1 MKNSF
6 VWDIR
11 GGISC
16 SSYVKLCIF
25 VLVTESNQATGM
37 LPLSTQSQRFHSV
50 NGALNALFIT
60 GYEPSMTSGNHL
72 TMNLLESQE
81 DDDDET
87 GRGKIL

>member
-1 MKNSF
+1 M
-6 VWDIR
+6 
-11 GGISC
+11 GH
-16 SSYVKLCIF
+16 Y
-25 VLVTESNQATGM
+25 
-37 LPLSTQSQRFHSV
+37 
-50 NGALNALFIT
+50 ALFIT